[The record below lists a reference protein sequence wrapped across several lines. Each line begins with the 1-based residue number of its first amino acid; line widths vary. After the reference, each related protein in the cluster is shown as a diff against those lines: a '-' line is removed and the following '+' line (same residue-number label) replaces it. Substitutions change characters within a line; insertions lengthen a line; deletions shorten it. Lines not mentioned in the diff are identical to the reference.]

1 MNTTKGRGDKME
13 FKEFMPCFSLM
24 CEYYGAKFGEGITR
38 LYFESL
44 EHYDIEEFKKACKKI
59 TTTRVYPTMPK
70 IAEFVEAIEGS
81 IDERAVEAWDEAMNA
96 CAKYGPYRS
105 VSFVDEAINRAV
117 SHIVGGWDKINN
129 CGLDEL
135 VWVKK
140 EFLSA
145 YKAYAGKELTRT
157 RLRGIAELSGCKS
170 EGVHLIGE
178 NKNVS
183 LLEMAAIESGEK
195 SVEQIFQDREMAK
208 LENKS
213 APKLENK
220 QTPANSEGF
229 RRLLEKARARSVC

>member
-1 MNTTKGRGDKME
+1 MKFEE
-13 FKEFMPCFSLM
+13 FSPCFSVM

-44 EHYDIEEFKKACKKI
+44 EHYDIEDFKKACRKI

-81 IDERAVEAWDEAMNA
+81 VDERAVEAWDEAMNA

-105 VSFVDEAINRAV
+105 VSFEDEAINRAI

-145 YKAYAGKELTRT
+145 YKAYAGKELVRT

-183 LLEMAAIESGEK
+183 LLEMADIESGEK

-229 RRLLEKARARSVC
+229 TKLLEKARVRSVC

>member
-1 MNTTKGRGDKME
+1 MKFEE
-13 FKEFMPCFSLM
+13 FSPCFSVM
-24 CEYYGAKFGEGITR
+24 CEYYGTKFGQGITR

-44 EHYDIEEFKKACKKI
+44 EHYDIEDFKKACRKI
-59 TTTRVYPTMPK
+59 TTTRVYPSMPK

-81 IDERAVEAWDEAMNA
+81 LEERAVEAWDEAMNA
-96 CAKYGPYRS
+96 CTKYGPYRS

-117 SHIVGGWDKINN
+117 NHIVGGWDKINN

-145 YKAYAGKELTRT
+145 YKAYGGKELPRT
-157 RLRGIAELSGCKS
+157 HLNGIGSKS

-195 SVEQIFQDREMAK
+195 SVEQIFQDRETAK

-213 APKLENK
+213 TPKLENK

-229 RRLLEKARARSVC
+229 TKLLEKARVRSVC

>member
-1 MNTTKGRGDKME
+1 MKFEE
-13 FKEFMPCFSLM
+13 FSPCFSVM

-44 EHYDIEEFKKACKKI
+44 EHYDIEDFKKACRKI

-81 IDERAVEAWDEAMNA
+81 VDERAVEAWDEAMNA

-105 VSFVDEAINRAV
+105 VSFEDEAINRAV

-145 YKAYAGKELTRT
+145 YKAYAGKELART
-157 RLRGIAELSGCKS
+157 RLRGIGELLGCKS

-229 RRLLEKARARSVC
+229 RKLIAKVDGWQTEASCANE

>member
-1 MNTTKGRGDKME
+1 MKFEEFIVEFSKMT
-13 FKEFMPCFSLM
+13 
-24 CEYYGAKFGEGITR
+24 EYYESQTSKSRTM
-38 LYFESL
+38 LYFENLAQYSL
-44 EHYDIEEFKKACKKI
+44 PDFTGACRKI
-59 TTTRVYPTMPK
+59 IRDRTYQRMPK
-70 IAEFVEAIEGS
+70 IAEFVEAIEGN
-81 IDERAVEAWDEAMNA
+81 IDERAIEAWDEAMNA
-96 CAKYGPYRS
+96 CVKYGPYRS
-105 VSFVDEAINRAV
+105 VSFEDEAINRAV
-117 SHIVGGWDKINN
+117 NHIVGGWDKINN

-145 YKAYAGKELTRT
+145 YKAYAGKELART
-157 RLRGIAELSGCKS
+157 RLIGISELSGCKS

-195 SVEQIFQDREMAK
+195 AVEQIFQDREMAK

-229 RRLLEKARARSVC
+229 TKLLKKARVR

>member
-1 MNTTKGRGDKME
+1 
-13 FKEFMPCFSLM
+13 
-24 CEYYGAKFGEGITR
+24 
-38 LYFESL
+38 
-44 EHYDIEEFKKACKKI
+44 
-59 TTTRVYPTMPK
+59 MPK

-81 IDERAVEAWDEAMNA
+81 LDERAVEAWDEAMNA
-96 CAKYGPYRS
+96 CVKYGPYRS
-105 VSFVDEAINRAV
+105 VSFADEAINRAV
-117 SHIVGGWDKINN
+117 NHIVGGWDKINN

-145 YKAYAGKELTRT
+145 YKAYAGKELART
-157 RLRGIAELSGCKS
+157 RLRGIGELSGCKS

-229 RRLLEKARARSVC
+229 MRLLEKVRSVC

>member
-1 MNTTKGRGDKME
+1 MKFEE
-13 FKEFMPCFSLM
+13 FIVEFSKLI
-24 CEYYGAKFGEGITR
+24 EYYEAQASKSLTM
-38 LYFESL
+38 LYFENLAQYSL
-44 EHYDIEEFKKACKKI
+44 SDFAGACKKI
-59 TTTRVYPTMPK
+59 IRDRTYQKMPK

-81 IDERAVEAWDEAMNA
+81 IDERAVEAWDEVMSS
-96 CAKYGPYRS
+96 CAQYGPYRS
-105 VSFVDEAINRAV
+105 VSFADEAINRAI

-145 YKAYAGKELTRT
+145 YKAYSGKELERT
-157 RLRGIAELSGCKS
+157 RLRGISELLGCKS

-195 SVEQIFQDREMAK
+195 SVEQIFQDRETAK

-229 RRLLEKARARSVC
+229 TKLLEKARVRSVC

>member
-1 MNTTKGRGDKME
+1 MKFEEFIVEFSKMT
-13 FKEFMPCFSLM
+13 
-24 CEYYGAKFGEGITR
+24 EYYESQTSKSRTM
-38 LYFESL
+38 LYFENLAQYSL
-44 EHYDIEEFKKACKKI
+44 PDFAGACRKI
-59 TTTRVYPTMPK
+59 IRDRTYQRMPK

-96 CAKYGPYRS
+96 CIKYGPYRS
-105 VSFVDEAINRAV
+105 VSFADEAINRAV
-117 SHIVGGWDKINN
+117 NYIVGGWDKINN
-129 CGLDEL
+129 CELDEL

-145 YKAYAGKELTRT
+145 YKAYAGKELART

-195 SVEQIFQDREMAK
+195 SVEQIFQDRETAK

-229 RRLLEKARARSVC
+229 IRLLEKARVRSVC

>member
-1 MNTTKGRGDKME
+1 MKFEEFIVEFSKMT
-13 FKEFMPCFSLM
+13 
-24 CEYYGAKFGEGITR
+24 EYYESQTSKSRTM
-38 LYFESL
+38 LYFENLAQYSL
-44 EHYDIEEFKKACKKI
+44 PDFTGACRKI
-59 TTTRVYPTMPK
+59 IRDRTYQRMPK
-70 IAEFVEAIEGS
+70 IAEFVEAIEGN
-81 IDERAVEAWDEAMNA
+81 IDERAIEAWDEAMNA
-96 CAKYGPYRS
+96 CVKYGPYRS
-105 VSFVDEAINRAV
+105 VSFEDEAINRAV
-117 SHIVGGWDKINN
+117 NHIVGGWDKINN

-145 YKAYAGKELTRT
+145 YKAYAGKELART
-157 RLRGIAELSGCKS
+157 RLIGISELSGCKS

-195 SVEQIFQDREMAK
+195 AVEQIFQDREMAK

-213 APKLENK
+213 TPKLENK

-229 RRLLEKARARSVC
+229 TKLLKKARVR

>member
-1 MNTTKGRGDKME
+1 MKFEE
-13 FKEFMPCFSLM
+13 FSPCFSLM
-24 CEYYGAKFGEGITR
+24 CEYYGTKFGQGITR

-145 YKAYAGKELTRT
+145 YKAYAGKELART
-157 RLRGIAELSGCKS
+157 RLRGIGELSGCKS

-183 LLEMAAIESGEK
+183 LLEMATIESGEK

-220 QTPANSEGF
+220 QSSANSEGF
-229 RRLLEKARARSVC
+229 MRLLEKVRSV

>member
-1 MNTTKGRGDKME
+1 MKFEE
-13 FKEFMPCFSLM
+13 FIVEFSKLI
-24 CEYYGAKFGEGITR
+24 EYYEAQASKSLTM
-38 LYFESL
+38 LYFENLAQYSL
-44 EHYDIEEFKKACKKI
+44 SDFAGACKKI
-59 TTTRVYPTMPK
+59 IRDRTYQKMPK

-81 IDERAVEAWDEAMNA
+81 LEERALQAWDEAMRS
-96 CAKYGPYRS
+96 CAQYGPYRS
-105 VSFVDEAINRAV
+105 VSFADEAINRAV
-117 SHIVGGWDKINN
+117 NHIVGGWDKINN

-145 YKAYAGKELTRT
+145 YKAYAGKELPRT
-157 RLRGIAELSGCKS
+157 HLNGIGSKS

-183 LLEMAAIESGEK
+183 LLEMAAIESGGK
-195 SVEQIFQDREMAK
+195 SVEQIFQDRETAK

-213 APKLENK
+213 VPKLENK

-229 RRLLEKARARSVC
+229 TKLLKKVRVRSVC

>member
-1 MNTTKGRGDKME
+1 MKFEE
-13 FKEFMPCFSLM
+13 FSPCFSVM
-24 CEYYGAKFGEGITR
+24 CEYYGTKFGEGITR

-44 EHYDIEEFKKACKKI
+44 EHYDIEDFKKACRKI
-59 TTTRVYPTMPK
+59 TTTRVYPLMPK

-81 IDERAVEAWDEAMNA
+81 LEERAVEAWDEAMNA
-96 CAKYGPYRS
+96 CTKYGPYLS
-105 VSFVDEAINRAV
+105 VSFADEAINRAV
-117 SHIVGGWDKINN
+117 NHIVGGWDKINN

-145 YKAYAGKELTRT
+145 YKAYAGKELART
-157 RLRGIAELSGCKS
+157 RLRGIGELSGCKS

-183 LLEMAAIESGEK
+183 LLEMAAIESSEK
-195 SVEQIFQDREMAK
+195 NVEQIFQDRETAK

-213 APKLENK
+213 APKLKNK

-229 RRLLEKARARSVC
+229 MKLLEKVEARFNNAV

>member
-1 MNTTKGRGDKME
+1 MKFEE
-13 FKEFMPCFSLM
+13 FSPCFSVM
-24 CEYYGAKFGEGITR
+24 CEYYGTKFGQGITR

-44 EHYDIEEFKKACKKI
+44 EHYDIEEFKKACRKI

-81 IDERAVEAWDEAMNA
+81 LEERAVEAWDEVMSS
-96 CAKYGPYRS
+96 CAQYGPYRS
-105 VSFVDEAINRAV
+105 VSFTDEAINRAV
-117 SHIVGGWDKINN
+117 NHIVGGWDKINN

-145 YKAYAGKELTRT
+145 YKAYAGKELART
-157 RLRGIAELSGCKS
+157 RLRGIGELSGCKS

-195 SVEQIFQDREMAK
+195 SVEQIFQDRETAK

-220 QTPANSEGF
+220 QSSANSEGF
-229 RRLLEKARARSVC
+229 TKLLEKVRSVC

>member
-1 MNTTKGRGDKME
+1 MKFEE
-13 FKEFMPCFSLM
+13 FSPCFSVM
-24 CEYYGAKFGEGITR
+24 CEYYGTKFGEGITR

-44 EHYDIEEFKKACKKI
+44 EHYDIEDFKKACRKI
-59 TTTRVYPTMPK
+59 TTTRVYPSMPK

-81 IDERAVEAWDEAMNA
+81 LEERAVEAWDEAMNA
-96 CAKYGPYRS
+96 CAKYGPYLS
-105 VSFVDEAINRAV
+105 VSFEDEAINRAV
-117 SHIVGGWDKINN
+117 NHIVGGWDKINN

-145 YKAYAGKELTRT
+145 YKAYAGKELART
-157 RLRGIAELSGCKS
+157 RLRGIGELSGCKS

-213 APKLENK
+213 TPKLENK
-220 QTPANSEGF
+220 QYSANSEGF
-229 RRLLEKARARSVC
+229 TKLLEKARVRSNGA